1 MSGSRKRCNM
11 SNAAKSVFVYGIYL
25 LILSVTLLLIPN
37 VPLAIFGIPTTNEV
51 WIRVVGA
58 MAFSFG
64 TYFVQAARHEMTE
77 FFRWTITTRL
87 ALIVFFAIFILVGLA
102 PINLML
108 LAIPDV
114 PFVAWTVWGLRS
126 DKAMQAVPAH

>member
-1 MSGSRKRCNM
+1 MGNM

-25 LILSVTLLLIPN
+25 YILSVTLLLIPN
-37 VPLAIFGIPTTNEV
+37 VPLAIFGIPTTTEV
-51 WIRVVGA
+51 WIHVMGA
-58 MAFSFG
+58 MLFSFG
-64 TYFVQAARHEMTE
+64 TYFVQAARHEMTD

-87 ALIVFFAIFILVGLA
+87 ALIVFFAAFIIVGWA

-108 LAIPDV
+108 LAIADV

-126 DKAMQAVPAH
+126 DKAVRPVPAH